1 MILFDLM
8 WVSCF
13 IVENEY
19 VIIGIMFVWIVKV
32 FLDMIVIRRG
42 KVEDVFGARGCA
54 FVY

>member
-8 WVSCF
+8 WVFCF
-13 IVENEY
+13 MVENEY
-19 VIIGIMFVWIVKV
+19 VIIVIVFVWVVKV
-32 FLDMIVIRRG
+32 FLGMIVIRRG